1 MAARRGR
8 KKTTRRRRK
17 TFSLLNAAESFG
29 YATILSQGIFR
40 TNPVNFV
47 LGDTDLSPSSTWTYE
62 GVAGSQGLYSGQFGA
77 GVGADAITL
86 GDILKEPGYAFAV
99 SSNRAMKNAPTMA
112 IQSIALGASFR
123 IMKRLLRQP
132 LNNVNRNI
140 VKPVLGAGVRI

>member
-1 MAARRGR
+1 MARRKAKR
-8 KKTTRRRRK
+8 TRRRK

-47 LGDTDLSPSSTWTYE
+47 LGETDLSPSTSWTYE

-77 GVGADAITL
+77 GIGADAITL

-99 SSNRAMKNAPTMA
+99 SGQRAMMNAPMMA
-112 IQSIALGASFR
+112 IQSIALGAGFR

>member
-1 MAARRGR
+1 MVRRR
-8 KKTTRRRRK
+8 KAKRTRRRK

-47 LGDTDLSPSSTWTYE
+47 LGDTDLSPSTTWTPE
-62 GVAGSQGLYSGQFGA
+62 GVAGSSNVLGGTFLES
-77 GVGADAITL
+77 VGGDQITL

-99 SSNRAMKNAPTMA
+99 SSRRAMANAPAMA
-112 IQSIALGASFR
+112 IQSIALGAGFR
-123 IMKRLLRQP
+123 IMKRLLRAP
-132 LNNVNRNI
+132 LNNVNRNL

>member
-1 MAARRGR
+1 MARRR
-8 KKTTRRRRK
+8 KAKRTRRRK

-47 LGDTDLSPSSTWTYE
+47 LGDTDLSPSTSWTSE
-62 GVAGSQGLYSGQFGA
+62 GVMGSPNVLGGTFLESIGGDQ
-77 GVGADAITL
+77 ITL

-99 SSNRAMKNAPTMA
+99 SSRRAMANAPAMA
-112 IQSIALGASFR
+112 IQSIALGAGFR
-123 IMKRLLRQP
+123 IMKRLLRAP

>member
-1 MAARRGR
+1 MVRRR
-8 KKTTRRRRK
+8 KAKRTRRRK

-40 TNPVNFV
+40 TNPVNFI
-47 LGDTDLSPSSTWTYE
+47 LGDTDLSPSSTWTPE
-62 GVAGSQGLYSGQFGA
+62 GVAGSQTLYSGAFGA

-99 SSNRAMKNAPTMA
+99 SSNRAMLNAPAMA
-112 IQSIALGASFR
+112 IQSIALGAGFR
-123 IMKRLLRQP
+123 IMKRLLRAP
-132 LNNVNRNI
+132 LNNVNRNL